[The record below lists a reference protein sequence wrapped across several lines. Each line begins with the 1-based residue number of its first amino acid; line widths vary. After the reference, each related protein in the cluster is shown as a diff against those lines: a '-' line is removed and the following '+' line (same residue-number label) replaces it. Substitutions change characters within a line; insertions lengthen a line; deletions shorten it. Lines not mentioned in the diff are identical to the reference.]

1 MLQTRELR
9 TTRRRWGTLQNLTNF
24 EFHCWGSVLS
34 MCLCVCHP
42 WKVQHF
48 LWVSNVAHICIRAK
62 WLARLSHVTSVIETF
77 PAQTTVTH
85 RDKPRLRPPCK
96 IHGPR
101 RCSNSAAAKILAV
114 HQWKRGNVDW
124 MATLRPITWPWRP
137 ELHTF
142 AQPKFEFL
150 EFFERVRES
159 QTFDMICRVMI
170 LVRFDGCQIK
180 CCHNFAWGA
189 SYSG

>member
-9 TTRRRWGTLQNLTNF
+9 TTRRRWGILQNLTNF
-24 EFHCWGSVLS
+24 EFHSWGSVLS
-34 MCLCVCHP
+34 MCPCVCVSPLKSAAFSLGFKCCPYLHP
-42 WKVQHF
+42 CE
-48 LWVSNVAHICIRAK
+48 VAGTSQSCHVRY
-62 WLARLSHVTSVIETF
+62 RDLSSTNHRDTSWQTSV
-77 PAQTTVTH
+77 ATT
-85 RDKPRLRPPCK
+85 K

-114 HQWKRGNVDW
+114 RQWKRGNVDW